1 MNIISRLFLYVL
13 AVSLASAKSAR
24 AQAATP
30 LKESQLNDAVAAAI
44 DFALNRAI
52 GPAASFSRPAEVV
65 LDTTGSFPSLRA
77 SRVATTVG
85 LSRGALPVT
94 IARSHR
100 SALLN
105 CPRGVLNADCRFVR
119 PVTIISI
126 GQTKWTSAGDISML
140 VHVNWPSKAQGNAG
154 QFAGYSVE
162 VVISKDQAGR
172 WRNTKATTFI
182 AG

>member
-1 MNIISRLFLYVL
+1 MNIISRMFLYVL
-13 AVSLASAKSAR
+13 AVSLASAKPAR
-24 AQAATP
+24 AQAAAP
-30 LKESQLNDAVAAAI
+30 LKEGQLNDAVAAAI
-44 DFALNRAI
+44 DFALHRAI
-52 GPAASFSRPAEVV
+52 GPAASFSRPAELV
-65 LDTTGSFPSLRA
+65 LDTTGSFASLRA

-100 SALLN
+100 SALLD
-105 CPRGVLNADCRFVR
+105 CPSGILNADCRFVR
-119 PVTIISI
+119 PVTIIWI
-126 GQTKWTSAGDISML
+126 GQTKRTNADDISML

-154 QFAGYSVE
+154 QFAGYLVE

>member
-1 MNIISRLFLYVL
+1 M
-13 AVSLASAKSAR
+13 
-24 AQAATP
+24 P
-30 LKESQLNDAVAAAI
+30 LGESQLDDAVSAAV

-52 GPAASFSRPAEVV
+52 GPAASFSRPAETV
-65 LDTTGSFPSLRA
+65 LDTTGSFASLRA
-77 SRVATTVG
+77 ARLATTVG
-85 LSRGALPVT
+85 LSRGVLPVT

-105 CPRGVLNADCRFVR
+105 CPTGVLNADCRFVR
-119 PVTIISI
+119 SVTIIWI
-126 GQTKWTSAGDISML
+126 GQTKRTGSGDISML

-162 VVISKDQAGR
+162 VVISKDQTGR